1 MQKHEVDEGN
11 EQIYCILC
19 RELNVLGGIYC
30 YGFDF
35 KKLYVKKYVKWVN
48 Q

>member
-1 MQKHEVDEGN
+1 MMKEMN
-11 EQIYCILC
+11 IYIGVLC

-35 KKLYVKKYVKWVN
+35 KKLYVKKYVKGANINEWIR
-48 Q
+48 